1 MGEPKAAA
9 GRNLGL
15 DLLRMAAMFLV
26 ATLHV
31 LGAGGVLD
39 SAAPL
44 SPDYETAWLLECA
57 AYCAV
62 NCYALLSGYVGVN
75 GRFHYANLALLWL
88 QAAFYTILIPVAFA
102 LLAPGM
108 VGTREV
114 IRGFFPAMSNHYW
127 YFTAYFAMF
136 FFIPAFNYLVKH
148 LKRRQMDVLAV
159 SIVVVFSL
167 LPTVFQRDVADI
179 FPGDLFI
186 TYSGYSPLWLAL
198 LYILGAYARKYNLFA
213 RISCAGAFG
222 IYALCILLTWGEKWM
237 VEGLG
242 MKVLGE
248 YIPGGLLV
256 SYTSPTILLAAAAL
270 LAGFSK
276 LRLPAWTAKPIG
288 FLAPLSFSVYLI
300 HVHPL
305 MWRYVMAGRF
315 IAFGSYGTVKLAVSV
330 LGAALGIYVLCS
342 AVDAIRAALFRW
354 LDLRGRL
361 SRLEERYVGDLWAD
375 K

>member
-75 GRFHYANLALLWL
+75 GRFRYANLALLWL
-88 QAAFYTILIPVAFA
+88 QAAFYTILIPAAFS

-186 TYSGYSPLWLAL
+186 TYGGYSPLWLAL
-198 LYILGAYARKYNLFA
+198 LYILGAYARKYNLCA

-222 IYALCILLTWGEKWM
+222 IYTLCILLTWGEKWM

>member
-75 GRFHYANLALLWL
+75 GRFRYANLALLWL

>member
-75 GRFHYANLALLWL
+75 GRFRYANLALLWL

-148 LKRRQMDVLAV
+148 LKRRQMDVLTV

-186 TYSGYSPLWLAL
+186 TYGGYSPLWLAL
-198 LYILGAYARKYNLFA
+198 LYILGAYARKYNLCA

>member
-75 GRFHYANLALLWL
+75 GRFRYANLALLWL

-186 TYSGYSPLWLAL
+186 TYGGYSPLWLAL
-198 LYILGAYARKYNLFA
+198 LYILGAYARKYNLCA

-276 LRLPAWTAKPIG
+276 LRLPAWTAKPIV